1 MALAVTDALRI
12 NPDLYFETILKD
24 PQWHKFAYG
33 ETQLNH
39 AEDSFSTIGSVDSR
53 ERKLQHP
60 NGNPMGRLVAAVR
73 SKSAKRIEKA
83 NGANP

>member
-1 MALAVTDALRI
+1 M
-12 NPDLYFETILKD
+12 
-24 PQWHKFAYG
+24 G
-33 ETQLNH
+33 TQLNH
-39 AEDSFSTIGSVDSR
+39 AKNSLSTIGSVDSR

-73 SKSAKRIEKA
+73 SKSAKRIEEA